1 MKINNSNKIIAKF
14 KDLLIGATGK
24 TKLLTDQFCS
34 VLKEIPELISFIN
47 EDNKNIEK
55 VILGE
60 LSQNMEI
67 KEYNTGNYLKKL
79 LGNNDN
85 FYMVLSGKI
94 LEIEIKYIK
103 TNMTF
108 KDYILFLTKLY
119 LLKEEYLYKDCF
131 QRNNEAFPLHKF
143 CNYKKNNMKLESE
156 KNEVECTNDTNDIN
170 IIALCNDINTK
181 DFNFKEELKNIKNDI
196 RNSAWKKRKQY
207 LKGENPNYEFI
218 IDSFLNLYNYNVSSN
233 NKIVPNVTKYVVQ
246 IPFFFKKEI
255 LEPISFIG
263 SLNRPHKMKN
273 FKGYLCLSDS
283 FVIYLDKNLLKKNNS
298 LYKYSNKKKCE
309 VAIEKLFKTHYI
321 FKNIN
326 IEFLKTNFGKY
337 LEMYTL
343 KKNDI
348 LFKQNEPHK
357 GIYIITNGS
366 FQLKTCQTYNQLNDL
381 NYILLHSLDSYPSY
395 VSEIKNKI
403 INNKVK
409 SNYEDKMKEKKVKK
423 NEKNYL
429 FGYYD
434 YNSDKNNIMKNP
446 IFSEKAKEKNEII
459 FCVYKI
465 NDILGLGEIYN
476 NKTNLNT
483 FTAECISDE
492 AELFFI
498 RNEIFNGLLSDDNIY
513 EKCGIIIEGKVN
525 TFIRCISKYK
535 YIFEKKIE
543 YLINNKNKKKR
554 ICLSGKNKQIR
565 NYNNII
571 QKINKINDYKVINNS
586 HSDYNLLRQNDINVK
601 ISNDESINNNN
612 INNNKIIDHNNNKEI
627 QKIIEDNN
635 KNYIPTVNNE
645 HINSPKEKQ
654 KYSDFKQN
662 EEVSSDKIKSLI
674 MPNISIS
681 NKNKKNNIYALGE
694 SSTSIDKN
702 KSVSESNKHNNKTLF
717 LANKNIK
724 NQKAQILQTSL
735 SFMNNNAGIKQRMEE
750 MSKYYSGNIFK
761 KGSGPII
768 ISYKNDIYSKNNNK
782 NINTVDRNIF
792 FEENKK
798 LKLKLSKEIIPK
810 RKERCLSAQRYSEK
824 SKSGG
829 MPFENKI
836 LVKNI
841 YPKVIEDTNKNY
853 NIAPFTSRKT
863 NFINKNILNNNK
875 AKKITINKFLPTTLF
890 PNFSNSKDKLD

>member
-1 MKINNSNKIIAKF
+1 M
-14 KDLLIGATGK
+14 
-24 TKLLTDQFCS
+24 
-34 VLKEIPELISFIN
+34 
-47 EDNKNIEK
+47 
-55 VILGE
+55 
-60 LSQNMEI
+60 
-67 KEYNTGNYLKKL
+67 
-79 LGNNDN
+79 
-85 FYMVLSGKI
+85 
-94 LEIEIKYIK
+94 
-103 TNMTF
+103 
-108 KDYILFLTKLY
+108 
-119 LLKEEYLYKDCF
+119 
-131 QRNNEAFPLHKF
+131 
-143 CNYKKNNMKLESE
+143 
-156 KNEVECTNDTNDIN
+156 NDIN
-170 IIALCNDINTK
+170 IIALCNDIDTK
-181 DFNFKEELKNIKNDI
+181 DFNYQEELKNIKNDI
-196 RNSAWKKRKQY
+196 KNSAWKKRKQF
-207 LKGENPNYEFI
+207 LKGENPNYDFI
-218 IDSFLNLYNYNVSSN
+218 IDSFLNLYNYNISSN
-233 NKIVPNVTKYVVQ
+233 NKIVPNVTKYVVH
-246 IPFFFKKEI
+246 IPFFFKTEI

-283 FVIYLDKNLLKKNNS
+283 FVIYLDKALLQKNNS
-298 LYKYSNKKKCE
+298 LYKYSNKKRCE

-337 LEMYTL
+337 LEMHTL
-343 KKNDI
+343 KKNDV

-357 GIYIITNGS
+357 GIYIITKGS
-366 FQLKTCQTYNQLNDL
+366 FQLKTYQTYNQLNDL
-381 NYILLHSLDSYPSY
+381 NYILLHSLDNYPSY

-409 SNYEDKMKEKKVKK
+409 SNYDDKNKEKDKK
-423 NEKNYL
+423 SEKNYL

-476 NKTNLNT
+476 NKTNLNS

-525 TFIRCISKYK
+525 TFIRCIDKYK

-565 NYNNII
+565 NYNNIL
-571 QKINKINDYKVINNS
+571 QKINKINDYAILNNS
-586 HSDYNLLRQNDINVK
+586 PSEYNILRQNDINAK
-601 ISNDESINNNN
+601 ISNEESTNNNNNNNN
-612 INNNKIIDHNNNKEI
+612 IKIIDHKNNKEL
-627 QKIIEDNN
+627 QKVIKDDN

-645 HINSPKEKQ
+645 LINSPKEKQ

-662 EEVSSDKIKSLI
+662 EVVSSDNLKSLI
-674 MPNISIS
+674 MPNITYS
-681 NKNKKNNIYALGE
+681 NKNKKNNIYILGE
-694 SSTSIDKN
+694 SSISIDKN
-702 KSVSESNKHNNKTLF
+702 KSVNEINKHNGNTLF
-717 LANKNIK
+717 IANKKIK

-735 SFMNNNAGIKQRMEE
+735 SFMNNNTGIKQRMEE

-761 KGSGPII
+761 KSSGPII

-782 NINTVDRNIF
+782 NIKTVDKNIF

-810 RKERCLSAQRYSEK
+810 RKERCLSAKRYGEK
-824 SKSGG
+824 TNNGE

-841 YPKVIEDTNKNY
+841 YPKVFEDKNKNY
-853 NIAPFTSRKT
+853 NITAFTSRKA
-863 NFINKNILNNNK
+863 NFITKNVLNNNK
-875 AKKITINKFLPTTLF
+875 SKKITINKFLPTTLF
-890 PNFSNSKDKLD
+890 PNVSNSKDKID

>member
-1 MKINNSNKIIAKF
+1 
-14 KDLLIGATGK
+14 
-24 TKLLTDQFCS
+24 
-34 VLKEIPELISFIN
+34 
-47 EDNKNIEK
+47 
-55 VILGE
+55 
-60 LSQNMEI
+60 
-67 KEYNTGNYLKKL
+67 
-79 LGNNDN
+79 
-85 FYMVLSGKI
+85 
-94 LEIEIKYIK
+94 
-103 TNMTF
+103 
-108 KDYILFLTKLY
+108 
-119 LLKEEYLYKDCF
+119 
-131 QRNNEAFPLHKF
+131 
-143 CNYKKNNMKLESE
+143 MKLESE
-156 KNEVECTNDTNDIN
+156 KNEVEYINDMNDIN
-170 IIALCNDINTK
+170 IIALCNDIDTK
-181 DFNFKEELKNIKNDI
+181 DFNYQEELKNIKNDI
-196 RNSAWKKRKQY
+196 KNSAWKKRKQF
-207 LKGENPNYEFI
+207 LKGENPNYDFI
-218 IDSFLNLYNYNVSSN
+218 IDSFLNLYNYNISSN
-233 NKIVPNVTKYVVQ
+233 NKIVPNVTKYVVH
-246 IPFFFKKEI
+246 IPFFFKTEI

-283 FVIYLDKNLLKKNNS
+283 FVIYLDKALLQKNNS
-298 LYKYSNKKKCE
+298 LYKYSNKKRCE

-337 LEMYTL
+337 LEMHTL
-343 KKNDI
+343 KKNDV

-357 GIYIITNGS
+357 GVYIITKGS
-366 FQLKTCQTYNQLNDL
+366 FQLKTYQAYNQLNDL

-409 SNYEDKMKEKKVKK
+409 SNYDDKNKEKDKK
-423 NEKNYL
+423 SEKNYL

-476 NKTNLNT
+476 NKTNLNS

-525 TFIRCISKYK
+525 TFIRCIDKYK

-565 NYNNII
+565 NYNNIL
-571 QKINKINDYKVINNS
+571 QKINKINDYAILNNS
-586 HSDYNLLRQNDINVK
+586 PSEYNILRQNDINAK
-601 ISNDESINNNN
+601 ISNEESTNNNNNNNN
-612 INNNKIIDHNNNKEI
+612 IKIIDHKNNKEL
-627 QKIIEDNN
+627 QKVIKDDN

-645 HINSPKEKQ
+645 LINSPKEKQ

-662 EEVSSDKIKSLI
+662 EVVSSDNLKSLI
-674 MPNISIS
+674 MPNITYS
-681 NKNKKNNIYALGE
+681 NKNKKNNIYILGE
-694 SSTSIDKN
+694 SSISIDKN
-702 KSVSESNKHNNKTLF
+702 KSVNEINKHNGNTLF
-717 LANKNIK
+717 IANKKIK

-735 SFMNNNAGIKQRMEE
+735 SFMNNNTGIKQRMEE

-761 KGSGPII
+761 KSSGPII

-782 NINTVDRNIF
+782 NIKTVDKNIF

-810 RKERCLSAQRYSEK
+810 RKERCLSAKRYGEK
-824 SKSGG
+824 TNNGE

-841 YPKVIEDTNKNY
+841 YPKVFEDNNKNY
-853 NIAPFTSRKT
+853 NITPFTSRKA

-875 AKKITINKFLPTTLF
+875 TKKITINKFLPTTLF
-890 PNFSNSKDKLD
+890 PNVSNSKDKID

>member
-14 KDLLIGATGK
+14 KDILIGTTGK

-34 VLKEIPELISFIN
+34 ILNEIPELISYIN
-47 EDNKNIEK
+47 EDNNNIRK
-55 VILGE
+55 LILGD

-79 LGNNDN
+79 LGNNDD

-94 LEIEIKYIK
+94 LELEIKYIK

-119 LLKEEYLYKDCF
+119 LLKEEFLYKDCY
-131 QRNNEAFPLHKF
+131 QRNNEAFPLYKF
-143 CNYKKNNMKLESE
+143 CNYKKNNMKLENE
-156 KNEVECTNDTNDIN
+156 KNEVECTNDMNDIN
-170 IIALCNDINTK
+170 IIALFNDINTK
-181 DFNFKEELKNIKNDI
+181 DFNFKEELKNIKNTI
-196 RNSAWKKRKQY
+196 KNSAWKKRKQY
-207 LKGENPNYEFI
+207 LKEENPNYDFI
-218 IDSFLNLYNYNVSSN
+218 IDSFLNLYNYNVNSN
-233 NKIVPNVTKYVVQ
+233 NKIIPNVIKYAVY
-246 IPFFFKKEI
+246 IPFLLKKEI

-283 FVIYLDKNLLKKNNS
+283 FVIYLDKALLHKNNS
-298 LYKYSNKKKCE
+298 LYKYSSKKKCE

-343 KKNDI
+343 KKNDV

-357 GIYIITNGS
+357 GVYIITKGS
-366 FQLKTCQTYNQLNDL
+366 FQLKTFQTYNQLNDL
-381 NYILLHSLDSYPSY
+381 NYVLLHSLDNFPSY

-409 SNYEDKMKEKKVKK
+409 SKYENKSKEKNKK

-429 FGYYD
+429 YGYYD
-434 YNSDKNNIMKNP
+434 YNSDRNNIMKNP

-465 NDILGLGEIYN
+465 NDILGLGEVYN

-483 FTAECISDE
+483 FTAECLSDE

-535 YIFEKKIE
+535 YIFEKKVEI
-543 YLINNKNKKKR
+543 LINNKNKKKR
-554 ICLSGKNKQIR
+554 ICLSGKNKTIK

-571 QKINKINDYKVINNS
+571 QKINKINDYKIINSS
-586 HSDYNLLRQNDINVK
+586 HSDYNILKQNDINIK
-601 ISNDESINNNN
+601 ISNDESAN
-612 INNNKIIDHNNNKEI
+612 NNNKIIDHNNNKEL

-635 KNYIPTVNNE
+635 KNNISTVNNE
-645 HINSPKEKQ
+645 KINSSKEKQ
-654 KYSDFKQN
+654 KYIDFKQN

-674 MPNISIS
+674 MPNISYN
-681 NKNKKNNIYALGE
+681 NKNNKNNIYNLGE
-694 SSTSIDKN
+694 SSTSIDRN
-702 KSVSESNKHNNKTLF
+702 KSVNESNKHNNTTLF

-724 NQKAQILQTSL
+724 NQNAQMLQTSS
-735 SFMNNNAGIKQRMEE
+735 SFMNNNVGIKQRMEE
-750 MSKYYSGNIFK
+750 MSKYYSGNTFTK
-761 KGSGPII
+761 NSGPII
-768 ISYKNDIYSKNNNK
+768 ISYKHDIYSKNNNK
-782 NINTVDRNIF
+782 NVNTFDKNIF
-792 FEENKK
+792 FEDNKK
-798 LKLKLSKEIIPK
+798 LKLKLTKEIIPK
-810 RKERCLSAQRYSEK
+810 RRERCLSAQRYGEK
-824 SKSGG
+824 NKSGG
-829 MPFENKI
+829 MSLENKI

-841 YPKVIEDTNKNY
+841 YPKIIEDNNKNH
-853 NIAPFTSRKT
+853 NIIPFTSQKI
-863 NFINKNILNNNK
+863 NFISKNILSNNK
-875 AKKITINKFLPTTLF
+875 TKKITINKFLPTTLF
-890 PNFSNSKDKLD
+890 PNVSNSKDKIV

>member
-1 MKINNSNKIIAKF
+1 MKINNSNKIISKI
-14 KDLLIGATGK
+14 KDLLKGTTGK
-24 TKLLTDQFCS
+24 TKLLADQFCS

-47 EDNKNIEK
+47 EDNKSIAK
-55 VILGE
+55 AILGE

-67 KEYNTGNYLKKL
+67 KEYNTGKYLKKL
-79 LGNNDN
+79 LGNNDD

-119 LLKEEYLYKDCF
+119 LLKEEYLYKDCY

-143 CNYKKNNMKLESE
+143 CNYKKNIMKLENE
-156 KNEVECTNDTNDIN
+156 KNEVEYINDMNDIN
-170 IIALCNDINTK
+170 IIALCNDIDTK
-181 DFNFKEELKNIKNDI
+181 DFNYQEELKNIKNDI
-196 RNSAWKKRKQY
+196 KNSAWKKRKQF
-207 LKGENPNYEFI
+207 LKGENPNYDFI
-218 IDSFLNLYNYNVSSN
+218 IDSFLNLYNYNISSK
-233 NKIVPNVTKYVVQ
+233 NKIVPNIAKYVVL
-246 IPFFFKKEI
+246 IPFFFKTEI

-273 FKGYLCLSDS
+273 YKGYLCLTDS
-283 FVIYLDKNLLKKNNS
+283 FVIYLDKTLLRKNNS
-298 LYKYSNKKKCE
+298 LYKYSNKKRCE
-309 VAIEKLFKTHYI
+309 IAIEKLFKTHYI

-343 KKNDI
+343 KKNDV

-357 GIYIITNGS
+357 GIYIITKGS
-366 FQLKTCQTYNQLNDL
+366 FQLKTYQTYNQLNDL
-381 NYILLHSLDSYPSY
+381 NYILLHSLDNYPSY

-409 SNYEDKMKEKKVKK
+409 SNYGDKIKEKDKK
-423 NEKNYL
+423 SEKNYL

-476 NKTNLNT
+476 NKTNLNS

-525 TFIRCISKYK
+525 TFIRCIDKYK

-565 NYNNII
+565 NYNNIL
-571 QKINKINDYKVINNS
+571 QKINKINDYAILNNS
-586 HSDYNLLRQNDINVK
+586 PSEYNILRQNDINAK
-601 ISNDESINNNN
+601 ISNEESTNNNNNNNN
-612 INNNKIIDHNNNKEI
+612 IKIIDHKNNKEL
-627 QKIIEDNN
+627 QKVIKDDN

-645 HINSPKEKQ
+645 LINSPKEKQ

-662 EEVSSDKIKSLI
+662 EVVSSDNLKSLI
-674 MPNISIS
+674 MPNITYS
-681 NKNKKNNIYALGE
+681 NKNKKNNIYILGE
-694 SSTSIDKN
+694 SSISIDKN
-702 KSVSESNKHNNKTLF
+702 KSVNEINKHNGNTLF
-717 LANKNIK
+717 IANKKIK

-735 SFMNNNAGIKQRMEE
+735 SFMNNNTGIKQRMEE

-761 KGSGPII
+761 KSSGPII

-782 NINTVDRNIF
+782 NIKTVDKNIF

-810 RKERCLSAQRYSEK
+810 RKERCLSAKRYGEK
-824 SKSGG
+824 TNNGE

-841 YPKVIEDTNKNY
+841 YPKVFEDNNKNY
-853 NIAPFTSRKT
+853 NITPFTSRKA
-863 NFINKNILNNNK
+863 NFINKNIVIL
-875 AKKITINKFLPTTLF
+875 
-890 PNFSNSKDKLD
+890 SKMK